1 MPSLY
6 HHSYLFLQK
15 ISRIKY
21 TYVCAT
27 TSTLVMNRFHM
38 KADLQ
43 KTKFI
48 GMKNRKV
55 SFDLGKNGCHKCTVV
70 QAVG

>member
-1 MPSLY
+1 M
-6 HHSYLFLQK
+6 
-15 ISRIKY
+15 
-21 TYVCAT
+21 CAT

-43 KTKFI
+43 ETKFI